1 MNLVDELQTVSTALV
16 DAGIRHAI
24 CGGIAVTIYGATRT
38 TKDIDILVSPEDL
51 DRALDVVRPL
61 GYKFA
66 ALPMVFEEGNPNE
79 RHVQRVSKIVQGE
92 HLVVDFLLETAAFKG
107 FLQGSVVVRTSAGPL
122 VVVARNV
129 LLEMKR
135 MAGRPQDMAD
145 IEKLESPDE

>member
-1 MNLVDELQTVSTALV
+1 MNLIDELHTVSTALV
-16 DAGIRHAI
+16 GANIRHAI

-38 TKDIDILVSPEDL
+38 TKDIDILVSSDDL

-66 ALPMVFEEGNPNE
+66 ALPMVFEEGTPQE

-92 HLVVDFLLETAAFKG
+92 HLVVDFLLETAAFEG
-107 FLQGSVVVRTSAGPL
+107 FLQGSVVVKTTAGPL

-129 LLEMKR
+129 LLQMKR
-135 MAGRPQDMAD
+135 MAGRPQDAAD
-145 IEKLESPDE
+145 IEKLEAPHE